1 MAGVKRL
8 IVGLG
13 NPGAEYEATRHNVGF
28 RVVDAIA
35 EAHGI
40 SLRREPSNALTGWG
54 SIRGRAFGLC
64 KPLTYMNRSGS
75 AVLNVLRRTGIKPGD
90 MLVVVDDI
98 NLEPGVVRVRPQ
110 GSAGG
115 HNGLQ
120 DIIDSLGTDAFPR
133 LRIGIGSD
141 FRRGKQADYVLSP
154 FSQSELPVIEE
165 ALLKARDAAVEFVTE
180 GIVQVMNRYNRR

>member
-1 MAGVKRL
+1 MLAGQTANIYESERPLRSRL
-8 IVGLG
+8 AAKHYIEVSSDLLVISDDVALPVGK
-13 NPGAEYEATRHNVGF
+13 
-28 RVVDAIA
+28 
-35 EAHGI
+35 
-40 SLRREPSNALTGWG
+40 LRLRE
-54 SIRGRAFGLC
+54 R
-64 KPLTYMNRSGS
+64 
-75 AVLNVLRRTGIKPGD
+75 
-90 MLVVVDDI
+90 
-98 NLEPGVVRVRPQ
+98 